1 MKMGVDN
8 GNSGIADYNLGFEVE
23 VLKSLIGYTV
33 GDIKFFAL
41 TMRDDTEPNYT
52 VTNSFLSPEL
62 SSSSDYGG
70 AAIDYNIK
78 DPNPVVVSADALVPC
93 YKTAS
98 ISVNLN
104 EKPTVATV
112 GPDQDSCTLTST
124 PWW

>member
-70 AAIDYNIK
+70 CNR
-78 DPNPVVVSADALVPC
+78 L
-93 YKTAS
+93 
-98 ISVNLN
+98 
-104 EKPTVATV
+104 
-112 GPDQDSCTLTST
+112 
-124 PWW
+124 

>member
-1 MKMGVDN
+1 M
-8 GNSGIADYNLGFEVE
+8 E
-23 VLKSLIGYTV
+23 
-33 GDIKFFAL
+33 
-41 TMRDDTEPNYT
+41 
-52 VTNSFLSPEL
+52 
-62 SSSSDYGG
+62 

-124 PWW
+124 PLGGNTPTIGSGVWTLKSDQVRQVSVI

>member
-1 MKMGVDN
+1 MIL
-8 GNSGIADYNLGFEVE
+8 SPIYCYEF
-23 VLKSLIGYTV
+23 
-33 GDIKFFAL
+33 
-41 TMRDDTEPNYT
+41 
-52 VTNSFLSPEL
+52 FLSPEL
-62 SSSSDYGG
+62 AVLLIGG

-112 GPDQDSCTLTST
+112 GRTRIVALCT

>member
-1 MKMGVDN
+1 M
-8 GNSGIADYNLGFEVE
+8 IL
-23 VLKSLIGYTV
+23 SLI
-33 GDIKFFAL
+33 IL
-41 TMRDDTEPNYT
+41 LRIL
-52 VTNSFLSPEL
+52 FLSPEL

-78 DPNPVVVSADALVPC
+78 DPNPVVVSDALVPF

-112 GPDQDSCTLTST
+112 GGPG
-124 PWW
+124 